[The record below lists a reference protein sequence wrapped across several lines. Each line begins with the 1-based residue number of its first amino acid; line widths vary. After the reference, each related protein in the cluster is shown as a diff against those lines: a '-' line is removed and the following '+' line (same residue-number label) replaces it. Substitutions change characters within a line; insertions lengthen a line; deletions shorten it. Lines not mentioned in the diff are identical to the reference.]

1 MDYCIF
7 IVLFYT
13 EIVLQFSAEFAN
25 LYIAVK
31 NVSCYHLKQ
40 HWLRPILR
48 LLQAENTPKIGQDKV
63 DNQTGQLIPVRSVLA
78 SKI

>member
-13 EIVLQFSAEFAN
+13 KIVLQFSAEFAN
-25 LYIAVK
+25 LFIAVK
-31 NVSCYHLKQ
+31 NNLNQ

-48 LLQAENTPKIGQDKV
+48 LLQAQNTPKIGQDKV